1 PAIDAPVAAMA
12 DRFAPRRRLPLL
24 APLGPMPVEAQEASV
39 LLEPGDPAGATDPT
53 PRAPRKPRAPLPS
66 LPSSPPAA
74 ADASLAVDPRAPGA
88 PPRLLFDKRAESIA
102 PGVYAC
108 MQQHS
113 PELRTLRLALTVG
126 GPRHTPA
133 AMALPEHDTPELR
146 RCIARLLL
154 RLDFPATE
162 GTARYEHVYR
172 R

>member
-1 PAIDAPVAAMA
+1 
-12 DRFAPRRRLPLL
+12 
-24 APLGPMPVEAQEASV
+24 MPVEAQESSV
-39 LLEPGDPAGATDPT
+39 LVEPGDPTGATSPT
-53 PRAPRKPRAPLPS
+53 PRAPRKARTATSAPGAPEV
-66 LPSSPPAA
+66 
-74 ADASLAVDPRAPGA
+74 ASGGGSVDPRAPGA

-108 MQQHS
+108 MRQHS
-113 PELRTLRLALTVG
+113 PELHTLRLALTVG

-133 AMALPEHDTPELR
+133 AMALPEHDTPALR
-146 RCIARLLL
+146 GCIARLLV